1 MPPSR
6 PRPSRTRTLATVVL
20 TGVLAVLLT
29 TGASPAPRRVDPA
42 RETQIWSKQSERFRY
57 EGMDPGAQT
66 ATHTPDLGATRDVAR
81 RAARDPRTAPAT
93 VCATHLD
100 GCAGDPNL
108 AGWAGHG
115 RVRKPVA
122 FVNRHGARLS
132 GHLWMIRDA
141 AQRLWPRRRPAIV
154 ITTGSIQ
161 APEQAYWWAAEVLAG
176 HGFVVL
182 TFDSQGQGAS
192 STTGDGWDTAGGLPS
207 EPLVNFV
214 DNTRD
219 ALDFLLSTPDQPYR
233 PATAGGA
240 ASQRRRVAD
249 GMADAFD
256 PLWRSV
262 DASRIGLAGHSSGAF
277 ADSYLATT
285 DPRVGALVAW
295 DNLEVRIPRGVDA
308 TGIGEGIIDTDP
320 PVGRQPFTPRVPA
333 LGLSVDYGVDSGPDR
348 TFFTGPFVT
357 TPDPAGKLQAFEA
370 YRQAG
375 VDSAEIVIRGG
386 THFEFSYILDPAF
399 SATLR
404 GIDLAAW
411 YTAAWFDRALW
422 HDPTATGRLLSDR
435 WRHDPVDAQIDPSGG
450 GNLLSER
457 FPSRLF
463 LTGPGGPHVDC
474 ADLRTGC
481 PALRPAVGDGYPAD
495 YRLED
500 DRAGTYARPR

>member
-1 MPPSR
+1 MVAAVAGL
-6 PRPSRTRTLATVVL
+6 LAVVL
-20 TGVLAVLLT
+20 TTAAT
-29 TGASPAPRRVDPA
+29 PASGRVDPS
-42 RETQIWSKQSERFRY
+42 REMQTWSKQSERFRY
-57 EGMDPGAQT
+57 EGLDPRAQT
-66 ATHTPDLGATRDVAR
+66 ATHTPDLAGTAATGR
-81 RAARDPRTAPAT
+81 RAGRDPRTAPVT

-100 GCAGDPNL
+100 GCAGDPQL

-115 RVRKPVA
+115 RVREPVA

-141 AQRLWPRRRPAIV
+141 AERLWPHRRPAVV

-161 APEQAYWWAAEVLAG
+161 APEQAYWWAAQVLAG

-192 STTGDGWDTAGGLPS
+192 STTGDGWDTAGGVPS

-219 ALDFLLSTPDQPYR
+219 ALDFLLSTPGDPYR
-233 PATAGGA
+233 PATAGGT

-256 PLWRSV
+256 PLWQSV
-262 DASRIGLAGHSSGAF
+262 DPGRIGLAGHSSGAF
-277 ADSYLATT
+277 ADSFLATV
-285 DPRVGALVAW
+285 DPRVDALVAW
-295 DNLEVRIPRGVDA
+295 DNVEVRIPRGVDA
-308 TGIGEGIIDTDP
+308 TGIGQGVVDTDP
-320 PVGRQPFTPRVPA
+320 AIGRQPFTPRVPA

-348 TFFTGPFVT
+348 TFFPGPFVDR
-357 TPDPAGKLQAFEA
+357 PDPAGKLQAFEA
-370 YRQAG
+370 YRDAG

-386 THFEFSYILDPAF
+386 THFEFSYILNPAF

-411 YTAAWFDRALW
+411 YTAAWFDRYLW

-435 WRHDPVDAQIDPSGG
+435 WRHDPVDAAIDPSGG
-450 GNLLSER
+450 GNLLSAH

-463 LTGPGGPHVDC
+463 VTGPHGARVDC
-474 ADLRTGC
+474 RDLRAGC
-481 PALRPAVGDGYPAD
+481 PALRPATGDGYPAA

-500 DRAGTYARPR
+500 DRAGTYAPRRDPAPR